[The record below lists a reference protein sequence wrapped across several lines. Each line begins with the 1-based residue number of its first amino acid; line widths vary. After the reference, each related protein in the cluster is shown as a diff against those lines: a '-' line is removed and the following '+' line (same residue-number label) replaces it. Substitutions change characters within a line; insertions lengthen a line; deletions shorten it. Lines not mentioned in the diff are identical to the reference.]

1 MSAPDNND
9 ATASATEF
17 SFDLLATDSSGRTAA
32 RRGRITTP
40 HGTIETPV
48 FMPVGT
54 HGALKALTPAQVEA
68 TGAEIVLAN
77 TYHLTVS
84 PGEALVEKHG
94 GLHDFMQWPRAILT
108 DSGGFQVFSLPK
120 ASIDMDGVTFRHS
133 AGGEPITLT
142 PERATAIQEALG
154 ADIIMCF
161 DDCAPWPCD
170 RARAELGV
178 ARTTAWAKR
187 CREAHRRPDQAL
199 FGIVQGSV
207 FEDLRRRS
215 AEELQAIGFPG
226 YAIGGV
232 SVGEGTDQMLAAVST
247 TAPMLPHDKPR
258 YVMGVGKPEELL
270 DAIALGIDMFDCVL
284 PTRHG
289 RSGSFYTARGPIR
302 IRHRKYRLDKYP
314 PDTSCEC
321 YTCANFTRA
330 YLRHLFES
338 GEILGQILAS
348 LHNVHFYVHLMRQAR
363 AAIVDGAF
371 DAFRRDF
378 HAGIAQGG

>member
-1 MSAPDNND
+1 MSVPDTTP
-9 ATASATEF
+9 AATEF
-17 SFDLLATDSSGRTAA
+17 SFDLLATDPSGRTAA
-32 RRGRITTP
+32 RRGRVTTP

-54 HGALKALTPAQVEA
+54 HGALKALTPAQVEG

-94 GLHDFMQWPRAILT
+94 GLHGFMQWPRAILT
-108 DSGGFQVFSLPK
+108 DSGGFQMFSLPK
-120 ASIDMDGVTFRHS
+120 AAVDENGVTFEHS
-133 AGGEPITLT
+133 SGGERVTLS
-142 PERATAIQEALG
+142 PERATAIQETLG

-187 CREAHRRPDQAL
+187 CAQAHTRPGQAL

-207 FEDLRRRS
+207 FDDLRQRS
-215 AEELQAIGFPG
+215 ADELQAIGFPG

-232 SVGEGTDQMLAAVST
+232 SVGEGTEQMLAAVSS
-247 TAPMLPHDKPR
+247 TAPLLPEDKPR

-289 RSGSFYTARGPIR
+289 RSGSLYTVRGPIR

-314 PDTSCEC
+314 PDTSCDC
-321 YTCANFTRA
+321 YTCSHFTRA

-348 LHNVHFYVHLMRQAR
+348 LHNVHFYVSLMRQAQT
-363 AAIVDGAF
+363 AIEAGTF
-371 DAFRRDF
+371 DSFRREF
-378 HAGIAQGG
+378 RAGISGEG